1 MMKKLKLHVIGD
13 IGCYTLG
20 AVAPVSVIETTIC
33 MGSSI
38 STLHGVEK
46 AKGKDY
52 IKNWVCVIG
61 DSTFLHTGVNSL
73 INSAYN
79 GSTGT
84 VVILDNRTTGMTGHQ
99 EHAATGKNLKGEP
112 APAIDLVALCRA
124 IGVKRVTTV
133 DSFDREKLA
142 EVLKTETQAEELSV
156 VICKAPC
163 ALLKGQVFPN
173 KVYVNGEKCIGC
185 GACITCGCP
194 ALSKD
199 GKKAKV
205 NPEMCNGCGLCASF
219 CKFGALEKR
228 EVVK

>member
-20 AVAPVSVIETTIC
+20 AVAPISVIETTIC

-79 GSTGT
+79 QSSGT

-112 APAIDLVALCRA
+112 APAIDLAELCHA
-124 IGVKRVTTV
+124 IGVGRVRTV
-133 DSFDREKLA
+133 NAFDRDALTA
-142 EVLKTETQAEELSV
+142 ALKEETQADELSV
-156 VICKAPC
+156 IICRAPC
-163 ALLKGQVFPN
+163 ALLKGNVFKT
-173 KVYVNGEKCIGC
+173 KVFVDPAKCIGC

-194 ALSKD
+194 ALSKE
-199 GKKAKV
+199 GKTAKI

-219 CKFGALEKR
+219 CKFGAMQTK